1 MELKDIRPALRAF
14 LVADATIAGLVKTGS
29 VTRIYPGR
37 MPQGQALT
45 SVVYSEISGQGDN
58 HSQGP
63 SGLARVRM
71 QIAAWSTTADVA
83 HALYLAIKNRIDGFG
98 PGAWGSGATLVNVQG
113 VFLDSW
119 RDIEDTE
126 ANLVGKAADYFIN
139 YEER

>member
-1 MELKDIRPALRAF
+1 MALKDIRPALRAF

-29 VTRIYPGR
+29 VTRIYPGK
-37 MPQGQALT
+37 MPQGQTLT
-45 SVVYSEISGQGDN
+45 SIVYNEISGQGDQ
-58 HSQGP
+58 HSQGA

-71 QIAAWSTTADVA
+71 QLTAWATTADA
-83 HALYLAIKNRIDGFG
+83 SHALYLAIKERIDGYRG
-98 PGAWGSGATLVNVQG
+98 TMGSGATLVNVQG

-126 ANLVGKAADYFIN
+126 ANLIGKAADYFIN